1 MDVQNP
7 GRKRST
13 AARLAATAV
22 IVALTTTACSAGEV
36 SRGWMPGYDDGQQV
50 TNMTE
55 RITNLWTGSW
65 IAALIVGAITWGLII
80 WCVAVYRKRKD
91 DDTLPVQLRYH
102 VPLEIMY
109 VILPILMVGVLFFF
123 TARDMDAIEDTDA
136 DPDVVVQVYGKQWS
150 WDFNYVD
157 EDVYD
162 TGVHVIDI
170 GEPGNPERLPTLY
183 LPVDERVEFEL
194 RSRDV
199 IHSFW
204 VPAFLYKKD
213 MFPGNHINTFQVV
226 PTREGVYAGKCAEL
240 CGQHHAGMLFNVAVV
255 SREEYDA
262 HIESLRAAGQT
273 GQLGPELDRQQTR
286 GDDNATAAGEG

>member
-1 MDVQNP
+1 M
-7 GRKRST
+7 
-13 AARLAATAV
+13 AV
-22 IVALTTTACSAGEV
+22 VVALATSACSGDVA
-36 SRGWMPGYDDGQQV
+36 RGWMPGYDDGQQV

-55 RITNLWTGSW
+55 RITSLWTGSW

-109 VILPILMVGVLFFF
+109 VILPILMVGVLFFY
-123 TARDMDAIEDTDA
+123 TARDMSAIEDTTTEE
-136 DPDVVVQVYGKQWS
+136 PDLVVEVYGKQWS
-150 WDFNYVD
+150 WDFNYLD
-157 EDVYD
+157 DDVYD
-162 TGVHVIDI
+162 TGVHVDDI
-170 GEPGNPERLPTLY
+170 GAPGNPDRLPTLY
-183 LPVDERVEFEL
+183 LPVDERVEFQL

-204 VPAFLYKKD
+204 IPAFLYKKD

-262 HIESLRAAGQT
+262 HIESLRERGQT
-273 GQLGPELDRQQTR
+273 GRLGSELDRQQAPR
-286 GDDNATAAGEG
+286 GDDNTSGEGGA